1 MAYSMPLMMT
11 IACTHMQM
19 SPEEAIT
26 ACTLNGAAALNLSAT
41 QGSIEVGKDA
51 DLVMARIAG
60 YRTLAYHFGT
70 NHVTHTIKNGT
81 LLEIP

>member
-1 MAYSMPLMMT
+1 
-11 IACTHMQM
+11 MQM
-19 SPEEAIT
+19 SPEETIT

-51 DLVMARIAG
+51 DLVVARIAG